1 MRPEDQLNAGVGYTV
16 IPRVLVFLTRGDE
29 VLLLRGA
36 SDKKLWAGKY
46 NGLGG
51 HIEPG
56 ETPHQAAIREVA
68 EEAGLTLTAL
78 ALRAVVHVTLASAPG
93 APFGFAHGVPFGFAH
108 GVLFFVFTGA
118 APPGE
123 LHASNEGAP
132 VWVARSAL
140 STLPLVEDLP
150 ELLPRVLE
158 PGPLIYGNYTFS
170 ADGLRMAFESA
181 ADSRRPNVAA
191 RASSSANSRSVIGK
205 RPCNG
210 ES

>member
-1 MRPEDQLNAGVGYTV
+1 MRPEEQLHVGEGYTV

-29 VLLLRGA
+29 VLLLAGA
-36 SDKKLWAGKY
+36 PDKKLWAGKY

-56 ETPHQAAIREVA
+56 ETPHQAAVREVA
-68 EEAGLTLTAL
+68 EEAGLSVEALT
-78 ALRAVVHVTLASAPG
+78 LRAVVHVTLAS
-93 APFGFAHGVPFGFAH
+93 VP

-123 LHASNEGAP
+123 LRASAEGAP
-132 VWVARSAL
+132 VWVARSKLNAF
-140 STLPLVEDLP
+140 PLVEDLP

-170 ADGLRMAFESA
+170 AGGLRMAFESPA
-181 ADSRRPNVAA
+181 NSRMPNVAA
-191 RASSSANSRSVIGK
+191 CASSSANVRSVAGN

>member
-16 IPRVLVFLTRGDE
+16 IPRVLVFLTRDDE

-36 SDKKLWAGKY
+36 ADKKLWAGKY

-56 ETPHQAAIREVA
+56 ETPHQAAIREVE
-68 EEAGLTLTAL
+68 EEAGLIVNVLT
-78 ALRAVVHVTLASAPG
+78 LRAVIHVTLASAPG
-93 APFGFAHGVPFGFAH
+93 VPFGSAH

-123 LHASNEGAP
+123 LRASNEGAP
-132 VWVARSAL
+132 VWVARSDVAN
-140 STLPLVEDLP
+140 LPLVEDLP

-170 ADGLRMAFESA
+170 ADGLRMAFESPA
-181 ADSRRPNVAA
+181 HSRIPNVAA
-191 RASSSANSRSVIGK
+191 RASSSANSRSVAGK

>member
-1 MRPEDQLNAGVGYTV
+1 MRPEDQLNAGVHYTV
-16 IPRVLVFLTRGDE
+16 IPRVLVFLMRGDE

-36 SDKKLWAGKY
+36 PDKKLWAGKY

-56 ETPHQAAIREVA
+56 ETPYQAAVREVS
-68 EEAGLTLTAL
+68 EESGLTVEALT
-78 ALRAVVHVTLASAPG
+78 LRAVVHVTLALAP
-93 APFGFAHGVPFGFAH
+93 

-118 APPGE
+118 APLGE
-123 LHASNEGAP
+123 LRPSVEGAP
-132 VWVARSAL
+132 VWVALSEL

-158 PGPLIYGNYTFS
+158 PGPLIYGHYTFS
-170 ADGLRMAFESA
+170 ENGLRMDFQSPVTEGN
-181 ADSRRPNVAA
+181 SRVLNVAA
-191 RASSSANSRSVIGK
+191 RASSSANSRNVTGK
-205 RPCNG
+205 RPCSG

>member
-1 MRPEDQLNAGVGYTV
+1 MRPEDQLNAGVSYTV

-36 SDKKLWAGKY
+36 PDKKLWAGKY

-56 ETPHQAAIREVA
+56 ETPHQAAVREVV
-68 EEAGLTLTAL
+68 EEAGLAAEALT
-78 ALRAVVHVTLASAPG
+78 LRAVVHVTLAPAP
-93 APFGFAHGVPFGFAH
+93 GVPFAFAH

-123 LHASNEGAP
+123 LHPSTEGTP
-132 VWVARSAL
+132 VWVMRSAV

-158 PGPLIYGNYTFS
+158 PGPLIYGHYTFS
-170 ADGLRMAFESA
+170 EDGLRMAFESPEA
-181 ADSRRPNVAA
+181 EGNSRMPNVAA
-191 RASSSANSRSVIGK
+191 RASSSANSRNVAGK

-210 ES
+210 ET

>member
-16 IPRVLVFLTRGDE
+16 IPRVLVFLTRGND

-36 SDKKLWAGKY
+36 PDKKLWAGKY

-56 ETPHQAAIREVA
+56 ETPHQAAVREVS
-68 EEAGLTLTAL
+68 EEAGLTVEVLT
-78 ALRAVVHVTLASAPG
+78 LRAIVHVTMTLAP
-93 APFGFAHGVPFGFAH
+93 
-108 GVLFFVFTGA
+108 GVLFFVFTGG
-118 APPGE
+118 APPGD
-123 LHASNEGAP
+123 LRPSTEGVP
-132 VWVARSAL
+132 VWVACSEL

-158 PGPLIYGNYTFS
+158 PGPLVYGHYTFS
-170 ADGLRMAFESA
+170 ERELCMDFQSPVAEGNSRM
-181 ADSRRPNVAA
+181 PNVAA
-191 RASSSANSRSVIGK
+191 RASSSANSRSVAGK
-205 RPCNG
+205 WPCSG